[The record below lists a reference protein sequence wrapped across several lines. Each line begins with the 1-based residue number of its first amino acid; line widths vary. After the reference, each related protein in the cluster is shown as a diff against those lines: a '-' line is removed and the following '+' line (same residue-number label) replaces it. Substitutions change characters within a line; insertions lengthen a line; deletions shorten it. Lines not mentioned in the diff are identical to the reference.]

1 MILCSASRPVL
12 LAPKFGLEDGS
23 HSNFDATLV
32 LATMLTSQ
40 LHEGAVSE
48 PPRGATR
55 AHPHTEERNASYMQQ
70 ENCRANASSEL
81 PSDHTRIW
89 SDLSG
94 MFKYLDLI
102 IFYG

>member
-1 MILCSASRPVL
+1 MILCLASRPIL
-12 LAPKFGLEDGS
+12 MTPKFGLEDGS

-40 LHEGAVSE
+40 LHEGAASE
-48 PPRGATR
+48 PPVVAARTHAQ
-55 AHPHTEERNASYMQQ
+55 TEERNESPLQQ
-70 ENCRANASSEL
+70 ENCRTNASEL

-94 MFKYLDLI
+94 NFNIEMYDLSLI
-102 IFYG
+102 